1 MGRLKEDEE
10 RWRGERSPGRKGAS
24 QLPSADANKARLNIG
39 LLLQGQLYHHL
50 QEGENSAQL
59 EEDII
64 HLLLV
69 QTDHLTSRAKQGATL
84 EEVNGGGISPGG

>member
-10 RWRGERSPGRKGAS
+10 RSRGERSPGRKGAS
-24 QLPSADANKARLNIG
+24 QLPSADANKARLNIS

-50 QEGENSAQL
+50 QEGEYSAQL

-69 QTDHLTSRAKQGATL
+69 
-84 EEVNGGGISPGG
+84 